1 MQDLAN
7 EIACLLEPVEPL
19 GHRFVMLR
27 QSDAGFAPF
36 FEAKAVR
43 FKGGVG
49 YVVREAPTVSYG
61 KPTTPVAEFETYF
74 APTAD
79 ALKFAIRK
87 SYNRAFSVFM
97 VLVIPH
103 GVEGYSWVGEGVVQI
118 ELGEPRTLEVGEA
131 DSFTER
137 ALGEAIAALSL
148 MQLPAGF
155 KVS

>member
-1 MQDLAN
+1 
-7 EIACLLEPVEPL
+7 
-19 GHRFVMLR
+19 MLR
-27 QSDAGFAPF
+27 QSDAQGRALQ
-36 FEAKAVR
+36 R
-43 FKGGVG
+43 RRRIRSKGS
-49 YVVREAPTVSYG
+49 TYG

-148 MQLPAGF
+148 MKLA
-155 KVS
+155 